1 MCHNKYRVARIGG
14 ARFTALLPTTPQG
27 AKQNTN
33 ERVPTMTTKKK
44 LRFECECKGCRNYAP
59 DLAGIS
65 YPTQIADRVQGHYLD
80 RATMKFFH
88 SRILTWRH
96 DPVSGALQVATSNAG
111 DMDNNYRAY
120 EVVTYCKWGH
130 LIIERD
136 TMTGGT
142 ICRRFTTTRKARA
155 DMTQER
161 AQLAASVCD
170 CHGCQLDKA
179 GR

>member
-1 MCHNKYRVARIGG
+1 
-14 ARFTALLPTTPQG
+14 
-27 AKQNTN
+27 
-33 ERVPTMTTKKK
+33 MTTKKK
-44 LRFECECKGCRNYAP
+44 LQFECSCKGCRNFAP

-65 YPTQIADRVQGHYLD
+65 YPEQIADRVQGHYLD

-111 DMDNNYRAY
+111 DMDNTFRAY

-130 LIIERD
+130 LIVEPD
-136 TMTGGT
+136 TMTGGALF
-142 ICRRFTTTRKARA
+142 RRFTTTRKARA
-155 DMTQER
+155 DMTQDR